1 MAAWQLDEACLS
13 VGRRVENN
21 LNSGREMWHGFGADS
36 SLMGAVKR
44 GYRSAKQFVKKKMKI
59 PESGVW

>member
-1 MAAWQLDEACLS
+1 M

-21 LNSGREMWHGFGADS
+21 LNNGKDMWHGFS
-36 SLMGAVKR
+36 SVTGQTSKVK
-44 GYRSAKQFVKKKMKI
+44 GLFKSAKQFVKRKMKI